1 MKFELRPRSISMKL
15 WAAITTLILVVLG
28 GLGVTITLLFGDF
41 YFQQTLDTLG
51 DEVKEISHYL
61 GEQPNWSQRLFAI
74 DEIRLSSDTQ
84 MVVIDRYSEIIAI
97 KGENVG
103 ASFGTNDR
111 IGWGDASGEMSWL
124 IRSLYPSDFLT
135 QSDIAE
141 VLGGKV
147 ITIKAIP
154 RNQTGQAMLIAAAP
168 IGDPSE
174 AIVVLGTSPA
184 PVQASIDA
192 FRRMTLYVSLGAV
205 VLATLV
211 SLIFARQFTRPLALM
226 QKGASQM
233 ANGDFQPITG
243 VRSRDELGELAN
255 ALNSMGESLKNHMTW
270 LSEER
275 NLLLGIVE
283 GISDGVI
290 MLDDEGGILYCNEP
304 AKAIWQGA
312 GQEEELSTRKGQLMV
327 FLREFMGKSDLDQK
341 MHFNLGTQVLQVAMA
356 TTQSEDGKQGYV
368 AVLRDI
374 TASLRAEKERRD
386 FMASV
391 THELRTPLHLIQGY
405 LEAIQDEVIPKEEQ
419 SEHIDL
425 VLEEAKRLAK
435 LVMELQELDRFDNW
449 RNFEKKEIDLASF
462 LQELRYRFQG
472 RADDLGIHLEIEN
485 GSGAIFAN
493 RDRLLQVFINLIENA
508 FRHTP
513 SGKSVRIKIKECAE
527 RIQFSVVDEGEGIP
541 DSALPHIFERFYR
554 VDKSRSRKE
563 GGMGLGLSIVALIV
577 EAHDGEI
584 KVESDVGKGTTFKVI
599 LPIIK

>member
-1 MKFELRPRSISMKL
+1 LKFQLRPSSIRIKL
-15 WAAITTLILVVLG
+15 WAAITALILTVLG
-28 GLGVTITLLFGDF
+28 GLGITITLLFGDF
-41 YFQQTLDTLG
+41 YFQQTLRTLG
-51 DEVKEISHYL
+51 DEVKEIAEYL
-61 GEQPNWSQRLFAI
+61 GEQEDWSKRLFAI

-84 MVVIDRYSEIIAI
+84 MVVIDRYSDIIAI
-97 KGENVG
+97 KGENVA

-111 IGWGDASGEMSWL
+111 IGWGDSSGEMSWL
-124 IRSLYPSDFLT
+124 IRSLYPSDFL
-135 QSDIAE
+135 SRADIDE
-141 VLGGKV
+141 VLAGKV

-184 PVQASIDA
+184 PVQDSINA
-192 FRRMTLYVSLGAV
+192 FRRMTLYVSLAAV

-211 SLIFARQFTRPLALM
+211 SLVFARQVTRPLALM
-226 QKGASQM
+226 QKGARRM

-243 VRSRDELGELAN
+243 INSRDELGELADV
-255 ALNSMGESLKNHMTW
+255 LNSMGESLQNHMNW

-283 GISDGVI
+283 GISDAVI
-290 MLDDEGGILYCNEP
+290 MLDANGKILYCNEP
-304 AKAIWQGA
+304 AKALWQESGSD
-312 GQEEELSTRKGQLMV
+312 EESLKRKEKLLA
-327 FLREFMGKSDLDQK
+327 FLREFIEDFEPDKK
-341 MHFNLGTQVLQVAMA
+341 MHFNLDTQVLQVAMA
-356 TTQSEDGKQGYV
+356 TTQAEEGKLGYV

-405 LEAIQDEVIPKEEQ
+405 LEAIQDGVIAKEEQ
-419 SEHIDL
+419 TEHIDL

-435 LVMELQELDRFDNW
+435 LVAELQDLDRFESWKD
-449 RNFEKKEIDLASF
+449 FELKEIDLASF

-472 RADDLGIHLEIEN
+472 RADELGIRLIIDE
-485 GSGAIFAN
+485 GSGVIYAN

-513 SGKSVRIKIKECAE
+513 PGKSVRIEIHNSEKQ
-527 RIQFSVVDEGEGIP
+527 IQFNVADEGEGIP
-541 DSALPHIFERFYR
+541 PQALPHIFERFYR

-563 GGMGLGLSIVALIV
+563 GGMGLGLSIVKLIV
-577 EAHDGEI
+577 EAHNGEI
-584 KVESDVGKGTTFKVI
+584 KVESEVGKGTTFKVI
-599 LPIIK
+599 LPR

>member
-1 MKFELRPRSISMKL
+1 MNFDLRPRSISMKL
-15 WAAITTLILVVLG
+15 WAAITALILAVLG

-51 DEVKEISHYL
+51 KEVEEISHYL

-97 KGENVG
+97 KGGNVA

-111 IGWGDASGEMSWL
+111 IGWGDVSGEMSWL
-124 IRSLYPSDFLT
+124 IRSLYPSDFLSRT
-135 QSDIAE
+135 DIAE
-141 VLGGKV
+141 VLAGKV

-154 RNQTGQAMLIAAAP
+154 RNKTGQAMLIAAAP
-168 IGDPSE
+168 LGNPSE

-184 PVQASIDA
+184 PVQDSINA
-192 FRRMTLYVSLGAV
+192 FRRMTLYVSLAAV

-211 SLIFARQFTRPLALM
+211 SLVFARQVTRPLALM

-243 VRSRDELGELAN
+243 VRSRDELGELADV
-255 ALNSMGESLKNHMTW
+255 LNSMGESLKNHMTW

-290 MLDDEGGILYCNEP
+290 MLDGEGEILYTNEP
-304 AKAIWQGA
+304 AKALWQGS
-312 GQEEELSTRKGQLMV
+312 GSEEESSERKETLMA
-327 FLREFMGKSDLDQK
+327 FLRGFMEDVEIDKK
-341 MHFNLGTQVLQVAMA
+341 IHFNLDTQVLQVAMA
-356 TTQSEDGKQGYV
+356 TTQFEDGKQGYV

-405 LEAIQDEVIPKEEQ
+405 LEAIQDGVIAKEEQ
-419 SEHIDL
+419 TEHID
-425 VLEEAKRLAK
+425 
-435 LVMELQELDRFDNW
+435 MELQELDRFESW
-449 RNFEKKEIDLASF
+449 KNFEKKEIDLAGF
-462 LQELRYRFQG
+462 IQELGYRFQG
-472 RADDLGIHLEIEN
+472 RADELGIHLEMDN
-485 GSGAIFAN
+485 GTGVIHAN

-513 SGKSVRIKIKECAE
+513 EGKSVYIRIIDSEE
-527 RIQFSVVDEGEGIP
+527 HIQFNVEDQGEGIP
-541 DSALPHIFERFYR
+541 PQALPHIFDRFYR

-563 GGMGLGLSIVALIV
+563 GGMGLGLSIVMLIV
-577 EAHDGEI
+577 EAHNGEI
-584 KVESDVGKGTTFKVI
+584 KVESEVGKGATFKVI
-599 LPIIK
+599 LPK

>member
-1 MKFELRPRSISMKL
+1 MNFDLRPRSISMKL
-15 WAAITTLILVVLG
+15 WAAITALILAVLG

-51 DEVKEISHYL
+51 KEVEEISHYL
-61 GEQPNWSQRLFAI
+61 GEQPNWSKRLFAI

-97 KGENVG
+97 KGGNVA

-111 IGWGDASGEMSWL
+111 IGWGDVSGEMSWL
-124 IRSLYPSDFLT
+124 IRSLYPSDFLSRT
-135 QSDIAE
+135 DIAE

-154 RNQTGQAMLIAAAP
+154 KNQTGQAMLIAAAP
-168 IGDPSE
+168 LGNPSE

-184 PVQASIDA
+184 PVQDSINA
-192 FRRMTLYVSLGAV
+192 FRRMTLYVSLAAV

-211 SLIFARQFTRPLALM
+211 SLVFARQVTRPLALM

-243 VRSRDELGELAN
+243 VRSRDELGELADV
-255 ALNSMGESLKNHMTW
+255 LNSMGESLKNHMTW

-290 MLDDEGGILYCNEP
+290 MLDGEGEILYTNEP
-304 AKAIWQGA
+304 AKALWQGS
-312 GQEEELSTRKGQLMV
+312 GSEEESPERKETLMA
-327 FLREFMGKSDLDQK
+327 FLRGFMEDVEIDKK
-341 MHFNLGTQVLQVAMA
+341 IHFNLDNQVLQVAMA
-356 TTQSEDGKQGYV
+356 TTQFEDGKQGYV

-405 LEAIQDEVIPKEEQ
+405 LEAIQDGVIAKEEQ
-419 SEHIDL
+419 TEHIDL

-435 LVMELQELDRFDNW
+435 LVMELQELDRFESW
-449 RNFEKKEIDLASF
+449 KNFEKIEIDLAGF
-462 LQELRYRFQG
+462 LQELGYRFQG
-472 RADDLGIHLEIEN
+472 RADELGIHLEMDN
-485 GSGAIFAN
+485 GTGVIHAN

-513 SGKSVRIKIKECAE
+513 EGKSVYIRIIDSEE
-527 RIQFSVVDEGEGIP
+527 HIQFNVEDQGEGIP
-541 DSALPHIFERFYR
+541 SQALPHIFDRFYR

-563 GGMGLGLSIVALIV
+563 GGMGLGLSIVMLIV
-577 EAHDGEI
+577 EAHNGEI
-584 KVESDVGKGTTFKVI
+584 KVESEVGKGATFKVI
-599 LPIIK
+599 LPK

>member
-1 MKFELRPRSISMKL
+1 MKL
-15 WAAITTLILVVLG
+15 WAAITALILAVLG

-51 DEVKEISHYL
+51 KEVEEISHYL

-97 KGENVG
+97 KGGNVA

-111 IGWGDASGEMSWL
+111 IGWGDVSGEMSWL
-124 IRSLYPSDFLT
+124 IRSLYPSDFLSRT
-135 QSDIAE
+135 DIAE
-141 VLGGKV
+141 VLAGKV

-154 RNQTGQAMLIAAAP
+154 RNKTGQAMLIAAAP
-168 IGDPSE
+168 LGNPSE

-184 PVQASIDA
+184 PVQDSINA
-192 FRRMTLYVSLGAV
+192 FRRMTLYVSLAAV

-211 SLIFARQFTRPLALM
+211 SLVFARQVTRPLALM

-243 VRSRDELGELAN
+243 VRSRDELGELADV
-255 ALNSMGESLKNHMTW
+255 LNSMGESLKNHMTW

-290 MLDDEGGILYCNEP
+290 MLDGEGEILYTNEP
-304 AKAIWQGA
+304 AKALWQGS
-312 GQEEELSTRKGQLMV
+312 GSEEESSERKETLMA
-327 FLREFMGKSDLDQK
+327 FLRESMEGVEIDKK
-341 MHFNLGTQVLQVAMA
+341 IHFNLDTQVLQVAMA
-356 TTQSEDGKQGYV
+356 TTQFEDGKQGYV

-405 LEAIQDEVIPKEEQ
+405 LEAIQDGVIAKEEQ
-419 SEHIDL
+419 TEHIDL

-435 LVMELQELDRFDNW
+435 LVMELQELDRFESW
-449 RNFEKKEIDLASF
+449 KNFEKKEIDLAGF
-462 LQELRYRFQG
+462 IQELGYRFQG
-472 RADDLGIHLEIEN
+472 RADELGIHLEMDN
-485 GSGAIFAN
+485 GTGVIHAN

-513 SGKSVRIKIKECAE
+513 EGKSVYIRIIDSEE
-527 RIQFSVVDEGEGIP
+527 HIQFNVEDQGEGIP
-541 DSALPHIFERFYR
+541 PQALPHIFDRFYR

-563 GGMGLGLSIVALIV
+563 GGMGLGLSIVMLIV
-577 EAHDGEI
+577 EAHNGEI
-584 KVESDVGKGTTFKVI
+584 KVESEVGKGTTFKVI
-599 LPIIK
+599 LPK

>member
-1 MKFELRPRSISMKL
+1 MNFDLRPRSISMKL
-15 WAAITTLILVVLG
+15 WAAITALILAVLG

-51 DEVKEISHYL
+51 KEVEEISHYL

-97 KGENVG
+97 KGGNVA

-111 IGWGDASGEMSWL
+111 IGWGDVSGEMSWL
-124 IRSLYPSDFLT
+124 IRSLYPSDFLSRT
-135 QSDIAE
+135 DIAE
-141 VLGGKV
+141 VLAGKV

-154 RNQTGQAMLIAAAP
+154 RNKTGQAMLIAAAP
-168 IGDPSE
+168 LGNPSE

-184 PVQASIDA
+184 PVQDSINA
-192 FRRMTLYVSLGAV
+192 FRRMTLYVSLAAV

-211 SLIFARQFTRPLALM
+211 SLVFARQVTRPLALM

-243 VRSRDELGELAN
+243 VRSRDELGELADV
-255 ALNSMGESLKNHMTW
+255 LNSMGESLKNHMTW

-290 MLDDEGGILYCNEP
+290 MLDGEGEILYTNEP
-304 AKAIWQGA
+304 AKALWQGS
-312 GQEEELSTRKGQLMV
+312 GSEEESSERKETLMA
-327 FLREFMGKSDLDQK
+327 FLRGFMEDVEIDKK
-341 MHFNLGTQVLQVAMA
+341 IHFNLDTQVLQVAMA
-356 TTQSEDGKQGYV
+356 TTQFEDGKQGYV

-405 LEAIQDEVIPKEEQ
+405 LEAIQDGVIAKEEQ
-419 SEHIDL
+419 TEHIDL

-435 LVMELQELDRFDNW
+435 LVMELQELDRFESW
-449 RNFEKKEIDLASF
+449 KNFEKKEIDLAGF
-462 LQELRYRFQG
+462 IQELGYRFQG
-472 RADDLGIHLEIEN
+472 RADELGIHLEMDN
-485 GSGAIFAN
+485 GTGVIHAN

-513 SGKSVRIKIKECAE
+513 EGKSVYIRIIDSEE
-527 RIQFSVVDEGEGIP
+527 HIQFNVEDQGEGIP
-541 DSALPHIFERFYR
+541 PQALPHIFDRFYR

-563 GGMGLGLSIVALIV
+563 GGMGLGLSIVMLIV
-577 EAHDGEI
+577 EAHNGEI
-584 KVESDVGKGTTFKVI
+584 KVESEVGKGATFKVI
-599 LPIIK
+599 LPK

>member
-1 MKFELRPRSISMKL
+1 MNFDLRPGSISMKL
-15 WAAITTLILVVLG
+15 WAAITALILAVLG

-51 DEVKEISHYL
+51 KEVEEISHYL

-97 KGENVG
+97 KGGNVA

-111 IGWGDASGEMSWL
+111 IGWGDVSGEMSWL
-124 IRSLYPSDFLT
+124 IRSLYPSDFLSRT
-135 QSDIAE
+135 DIAE
-141 VLGGKV
+141 VLAGKV

-154 RNQTGQAMLIAAAP
+154 RNKTGQAMLIAAAP
-168 IGDPSE
+168 LGNPSE

-184 PVQASIDA
+184 PVQDSINA
-192 FRRMTLYVSLGAV
+192 FRRMTLYVSLAAV

-211 SLIFARQFTRPLALM
+211 SLVFARQVTRPLALM
-226 QKGASQM
+226 QKGARQM

-243 VRSRDELGELAN
+243 VRSRDELGELADV
-255 ALNSMGESLKNHMTW
+255 LNSMGESLKNHMTW

-290 MLDDEGGILYCNEP
+290 MLDGRGEILYTNEP
-304 AKAIWQGA
+304 AKALWQGS
-312 GQEEELSTRKGQLMV
+312 GSEEESSERKETLMA
-327 FLREFMGKSDLDQK
+327 FLRGFMEDVEIDKK
-341 MHFNLGTQVLQVAMA
+341 IHFNLDTQVLQVAMA
-356 TTQSEDGKQGYV
+356 TTQFEDGKQGYV

-405 LEAIQDEVIPKEEQ
+405 LEAIQDGVIAKEEQ
-419 SEHIDL
+419 TEHIDL

-435 LVMELQELDRFDNW
+435 LVMELQELDRFESW
-449 RNFEKKEIDLASF
+449 KNFEKKEIDLAGF
-462 LQELRYRFQG
+462 IQELGYRFQG
-472 RADDLGIHLEIEN
+472 RADELGIHLQMDN
-485 GSGAIFAN
+485 GTGVIHAN

-513 SGKSVRIKIKECAE
+513 EGKSVYIRIIDSEE
-527 RIQFSVVDEGEGIP
+527 HIQFNVEDQGEGIP
-541 DSALPHIFERFYR
+541 PQALPHIFDRFYR

-563 GGMGLGLSIVALIV
+563 GGMGLGLSIVMLIV
-577 EAHDGEI
+577 EAHNGEI
-584 KVESDVGKGTTFKVI
+584 KVESEVGKGATFKVI
-599 LPIIK
+599 LPK

>member
-1 MKFELRPRSISMKL
+1 MNFDLRPRSISMKL
-15 WAAITTLILVVLG
+15 WAAITALILAVLG

-51 DEVKEISHYL
+51 KEVEEISHYL

-97 KGENVG
+97 KGGNVA

-111 IGWGDASGEMSWL
+111 IGWGDVSGEMSWL
-124 IRSLYPSDFLT
+124 IRSLYPSDFLSRT
-135 QSDIAE
+135 DIAE
-141 VLGGKV
+141 VLAGKV

-154 RNQTGQAMLIAAAP
+154 RNKTGQAMLIAAAP
-168 IGDPSE
+168 LGNPSE

-184 PVQASIDA
+184 PVQDSINA
-192 FRRMTLYVSLGAV
+192 FRRMTLYVSLAAV

-211 SLIFARQFTRPLALM
+211 SLVFARQVTRPLALM

-243 VRSRDELGELAN
+243 VRSRDELGELADV
-255 ALNSMGESLKNHMTW
+255 LNSMGESLKNHMTW

-290 MLDDEGGILYCNEP
+290 MLDGEGEILYTNEP
-304 AKAIWQGA
+304 AKALWQGS
-312 GQEEELSTRKGQLMV
+312 GSEEESSERKETLMA
-327 FLREFMGKSDLDQK
+327 FLRESMEGVEIDKK
-341 MHFNLGTQVLQVAMA
+341 IHFNLDTQVLQVAMA
-356 TTQSEDGKQGYV
+356 TTQFEDGKQGYV

-405 LEAIQDEVIPKEEQ
+405 LEAIQDGVIAKEEQ
-419 SEHIDL
+419 TEHIDL

-435 LVMELQELDRFDNW
+435 LVMELQELDRFESW
-449 RNFEKKEIDLASF
+449 KNFEKKEIDLAGF
-462 LQELRYRFQG
+462 IQELGYRFQG
-472 RADDLGIHLEIEN
+472 RADELGIHLQMDN
-485 GSGAIFAN
+485 GKGVIHAN

-513 SGKSVRIKIKECAE
+513 EGKSVYIRIIDSEE
-527 RIQFSVVDEGEGIP
+527 HIQFNVEDQGEGIP
-541 DSALPHIFERFYR
+541 PQALPHIFDRFYR

-563 GGMGLGLSIVALIV
+563 GGMGLGLSIVMLIV
-577 EAHDGEI
+577 EAHNGEI
-584 KVESDVGKGTTFKVI
+584 KVESEVGKGTTFKVI
-599 LPIIK
+599 LPK

>member
-1 MKFELRPRSISMKL
+1 MNFDLRPRSISMKL
-15 WAAITTLILVVLG
+15 WAAITALILAVLG

-51 DEVKEISHYL
+51 KEVEEISHYL

-97 KGENVG
+97 KGGNVA

-111 IGWGDASGEMSWL
+111 IGWGDVSGEMSWL
-124 IRSLYPSDFLT
+124 IRSLYPSDFLSRT
-135 QSDIAE
+135 DIAE
-141 VLGGKV
+141 VLAGKV

-154 RNQTGQAMLIAAAP
+154 RNKTGQAMLIAAAP
-168 IGDPSE
+168 LGNPSE

-184 PVQASIDA
+184 PVQDSINA
-192 FRRMTLYVSLGAV
+192 FRRMTLYVSLAAV

-211 SLIFARQFTRPLALM
+211 SLVFARQVTRPLALM

-243 VRSRDELGELAN
+243 VRSRDELGELADV
-255 ALNSMGESLKNHMTW
+255 LNSMGESLKNHMTW

-290 MLDDEGGILYCNEP
+290 MLDGEGEILYTNEP
-304 AKAIWQGA
+304 AKALWQGS
-312 GQEEELSTRKGQLMV
+312 GSEEESSERKETLMA
-327 FLREFMGKSDLDQK
+327 FLRGFMEDVEIDKK
-341 MHFNLGTQVLQVAMA
+341 IHFNLDTQVLQVAMA
-356 TTQSEDGKQGYV
+356 TTQFEDGKQGYV

-405 LEAIQDEVIPKEEQ
+405 LEAIQDGVIAKEEQ
-419 SEHIDL
+419 TEHIDL

-435 LVMELQELDRFDNW
+435 LVMELQELDRFESW
-449 RNFEKKEIDLASF
+449 KNFEKKEIDLAGF
-462 LQELRYRFQG
+462 IQELGYRFQG
-472 RADDLGIHLEIEN
+472 RADELGIHLQMDN
-485 GSGAIFAN
+485 GKGVIHAN

-513 SGKSVRIKIKECAE
+513 EGKSVYIRIIDSEE
-527 RIQFSVVDEGEGIP
+527 HIQFNVEDQGEGIP
-541 DSALPHIFERFYR
+541 PQALPHIFDRFYR

-563 GGMGLGLSIVALIV
+563 GGMGLGLSIVMLIV
-577 EAHDGEI
+577 EAHNGEI
-584 KVESDVGKGTTFKVI
+584 KVESEVGKGTTFKVI
-599 LPIIK
+599 LPK

>member
-1 MKFELRPRSISMKL
+1 MNFDLRPRSISMKL
-15 WAAITTLILVVLG
+15 WAAITALILAVLG

-51 DEVKEISHYL
+51 KEVEEISHYL

-97 KGENVG
+97 KGGNVA

-111 IGWGDASGEMSWL
+111 IGWGDVSGEMSWL
-124 IRSLYPSDFLT
+124 IRSLYPSDFLSRT
-135 QSDIAE
+135 DIAE
-141 VLGGKV
+141 VLAGKV

-154 RNQTGQAMLIAAAP
+154 RNKTGQAMLIAAAP
-168 IGDPSE
+168 LGNPSE

-184 PVQASIDA
+184 PVQDSINA
-192 FRRMTLYVSLGAV
+192 FRRMTLYVSLAAV

-211 SLIFARQFTRPLALM
+211 SLVFARQVTRPLALM

-243 VRSRDELGELAN
+243 VRSRDELGELADV
-255 ALNSMGESLKNHMTW
+255 LNSMGESLKNHMTW

-290 MLDDEGGILYCNEP
+290 MLDGEGEILYTNEP
-304 AKAIWQGA
+304 AKALWQGS
-312 GQEEELSTRKGQLMV
+312 GSDEESSERKETLMA
-327 FLREFMGKSDLDQK
+327 FLRGFMEDVEIDKK
-341 MHFNLGTQVLQVAMA
+341 IHFNLDTQVLQVAMA
-356 TTQSEDGKQGYV
+356 TTQFEDGKQGYV

-405 LEAIQDEVIPKEEQ
+405 LEAIQDGVIVKEEQ
-419 SEHIDL
+419 TEHIDL

-435 LVMELQELDRFDNW
+435 LVMELQELDRFESW
-449 RNFEKKEIDLASF
+449 KNFEKKEIDLAGF
-462 LQELRYRFQG
+462 IQELGYRFQG
-472 RADDLGIHLEIEN
+472 RADELGIHLEMDN
-485 GSGAIFAN
+485 GTGVIHAN

-513 SGKSVRIKIKECAE
+513 EGKSVYIRIIDSEE
-527 RIQFSVVDEGEGIP
+527 HIQFNVEDQGEGIP
-541 DSALPHIFERFYR
+541 PQALPHIFDRFYR

-563 GGMGLGLSIVALIV
+563 GGMGLGLSIVMLIV
-577 EAHDGEI
+577 EAHNGEI
-584 KVESDVGKGTTFKVI
+584 KVESEVGKGATFKVI
-599 LPIIK
+599 LPK

>member
-1 MKFELRPRSISMKL
+1 MKFDLRPRSISIKL
-15 WAAITTLILVVLG
+15 WAAITALILVVLG
-28 GLGVTITLLFGDF
+28 GLGITITLLFGDF

-51 DEVKEISHYL
+51 NEVKEISHYL

-97 KGENVG
+97 KGGNVA

-111 IGWGDASGEMSWL
+111 IGWGDVSGEMSWL
-124 IRSLYPSDFLT
+124 IRSLYPSDFLSRT
-135 QSDIAE
+135 DIAE
-141 VLGGKV
+141 VLAGKV

-168 IGDPSE
+168 IGTPSE

-184 PVQASIDA
+184 PVQDSINA
-192 FRRMTLYVSLGAV
+192 FRRMTLYVSLAAV

-211 SLIFARQFTRPLALM
+211 SLVFARQVTRPLALM

-243 VRSRDELGELAN
+243 VRSRDELGELADV
-255 ALNSMGESLKNHMTW
+255 LNSMGESLKNHMTW

-290 MLDDEGGILYCNEP
+290 MLDAGGEILYTNEP
-304 AKAIWQGA
+304 AKALWQGS
-312 GQEEELSTRKGQLMV
+312 GPDEESPERKEALMT
-327 FLREFMGKSDLDQK
+327 FLREFMEDVEIDNKI
-341 MHFNLGTQVLQVAMA
+341 HFNMDTQVLQVAMA
-356 TTQSEDGKQGYV
+356 TTQFEEGKQGYV

-405 LEAIQDEVIPKEEQ
+405 LEAIQDGVIAEEEQ
-419 SEHIDL
+419 AENIDL

-449 RNFEKKEIDLASF
+449 KNFEKKEIDLASF
-462 LQELRYRFQG
+462 LQELHYRFQG
-472 RADDLGIHLEIEN
+472 RADELGIHLEMDN
-485 GSGAIFAN
+485 GTGVIHAN

-513 SGKSVRIKIKECAE
+513 KGKSVNIRIIDCGDH
-527 RIQFSVVDEGEGIP
+527 IQFNVEDQGEGIP
-541 DSALPHIFERFYR
+541 PQALPHIFDRFYR

-563 GGMGLGLSIVALIV
+563 GGMGLGLSIVMLIV
-577 EAHDGEI
+577 EAHNGEI
-584 KVESDVGKGTTFKVI
+584 KVESEVGKGTTFKVI
-599 LPIIK
+599 LPK

>member
-1 MKFELRPRSISMKL
+1 MNFDLRPRSISMKL
-15 WAAITTLILVVLG
+15 WAAITALILAVLG

-51 DEVKEISHYL
+51 KEVEEISHYL

-97 KGENVG
+97 KGGNVA

-111 IGWGDASGEMSWL
+111 IGWGDVSGEMSWL
-124 IRSLYPSDFLT
+124 IRSLYPSDFLSRT
-135 QSDIAE
+135 DIAE
-141 VLGGKV
+141 VLAGKV

-154 RNQTGQAMLIAAAP
+154 RNKTGQAMLIAAAP
-168 IGDPSE
+168 LGNPSE

-184 PVQASIDA
+184 PVQDSINA
-192 FRRMTLYVSLGAV
+192 FRRMTLYVSLAAV

-211 SLIFARQFTRPLALM
+211 SLVFARQVTRPLALM

-243 VRSRDELGELAN
+243 VRSRDELGELADV
-255 ALNSMGESLKNHMTW
+255 LNSMGESLKNHMTW

-290 MLDDEGGILYCNEP
+290 MLDGEGEILYTNEP
-304 AKAIWQGA
+304 AKALWQGS
-312 GQEEELSTRKGQLMV
+312 GSEEESSERKETLMA
-327 FLREFMGKSDLDQK
+327 FLRGFMEDVEIDKK
-341 MHFNLGTQVLQVAMA
+341 IHFNLDTQVLQVAMA
-356 TTQSEDGKQGYV
+356 TTQFEDGKQGYV

-405 LEAIQDEVIPKEEQ
+405 LEAIQDGVIAKEEQ
-419 SEHIDL
+419 TEHIDL

-435 LVMELQELDRFDNW
+435 LVMELQELDRFESW
-449 RNFEKKEIDLASF
+449 KNFEKKEIDLAGF
-462 LQELRYRFQG
+462 IHELGYRFQG
-472 RADDLGIHLEIEN
+472 RADELGIHLEMDN
-485 GSGAIFAN
+485 GTGVIHAN

-513 SGKSVRIKIKECAE
+513 EGKSVYIRIIDSEE
-527 RIQFSVVDEGEGIP
+527 HIQFNVEDQGEGIP
-541 DSALPHIFERFYR
+541 PQALPHIFDRFYR

-563 GGMGLGLSIVALIV
+563 GGMGLGLSIVMLIV
-577 EAHDGEI
+577 EAHNGEI
-584 KVESDVGKGTTFKVI
+584 KVESEVGKGATFKVI
-599 LPIIK
+599 LPK

>member
-1 MKFELRPRSISMKL
+1 MNFDLRPRSISMKL
-15 WAAITTLILVVLG
+15 WAAITALILAVLG

-51 DEVKEISHYL
+51 KEVEEISHYL

-97 KGENVG
+97 KGGNVA

-111 IGWGDASGEMSWL
+111 IGWGDVSGEMSWL
-124 IRSLYPSDFLT
+124 IRSLYPSDFLSRT
-135 QSDIAE
+135 DIAE
-141 VLGGKV
+141 VLAGKV

-154 RNQTGQAMLIAAAP
+154 RNKTGQAMLIAAAP
-168 IGDPSE
+168 LGNPSE

-184 PVQASIDA
+184 PVQDSINA
-192 FRRMTLYVSLGAV
+192 FRRMTLYVSLAAV

-211 SLIFARQFTRPLALM
+211 SLVFARQVTRPLALM

-243 VRSRDELGELAN
+243 VRSRDELGELADV
-255 ALNSMGESLKNHMTW
+255 LNSMGESLKNHMTW

-290 MLDDEGGILYCNEP
+290 MLDGEGEILYTNEP
-304 AKAIWQGA
+304 AKALWQGS
-312 GQEEELSTRKGQLMV
+312 GSEEESSERKETLMA
-327 FLREFMGKSDLDQK
+327 FLRGFMEDVEIDKK
-341 MHFNLGTQVLQVAMA
+341 IHFNLDTQVLQVAMA
-356 TTQSEDGKQGYV
+356 TTQFEDGKQGYV

-405 LEAIQDEVIPKEEQ
+405 LEAIQDGVIAKEEQ
-419 SEHIDL
+419 TEHIDL

-435 LVMELQELDRFDNW
+435 LVMELQELDRFESW
-449 RNFEKKEIDLASF
+449 KNFEKKEIDLAGF
-462 LQELRYRFQG
+462 LQELGYRFQG
-472 RADDLGIHLEIEN
+472 RADELGIHLQMDN
-485 GSGAIFAN
+485 GTGVIHAN

-513 SGKSVRIKIKECAE
+513 EGKSVYIRIIDSEE
-527 RIQFSVVDEGEGIP
+527 HIQFNVEDEGEGIP
-541 DSALPHIFERFYR
+541 PQALPHIFDRFYR

-563 GGMGLGLSIVALIV
+563 GGMGLGLSIVMLIV
-577 EAHDGEI
+577 EAHNGEI
-584 KVESDVGKGTTFKVI
+584 KVESEVGKGATFKVI
-599 LPIIK
+599 LPK

>member
-1 MKFELRPRSISMKL
+1 MNFDLRPGSISMKL
-15 WAAITTLILVVLG
+15 WAAITALILAVLG

-51 DEVKEISHYL
+51 KEVEEISHYL
-61 GEQPNWSQRLFAI
+61 GEQPSWSQRLFAI

-97 KGENVG
+97 KGGNVA

-111 IGWGDASGEMSWL
+111 IGWGDVSGEMSWL
-124 IRSLYPSDFLT
+124 IRSLYPSDFLSRT
-135 QSDIAE
+135 DIAE
-141 VLGGKV
+141 VLAGKV

-154 RNQTGQAMLIAAAP
+154 RNKTGQAMLIAAAP
-168 IGDPSE
+168 LGNPSE

-184 PVQASIDA
+184 PVQDSINA
-192 FRRMTLYVSLGAV
+192 FRRMTLYVSLAAV

-211 SLIFARQFTRPLALM
+211 SLVFARQVTRPLALM
-226 QKGASQM
+226 QKGARQM

-243 VRSRDELGELAN
+243 VRSRDELGELADV
-255 ALNSMGESLKNHMTW
+255 LNSMGESLKNHMTW

-290 MLDDEGGILYCNEP
+290 MLDGRGEILYTNEP
-304 AKAIWQGA
+304 AKALWQGS
-312 GQEEELSTRKGQLMV
+312 GSEEESSERKETLV
-327 FLREFMGKSDLDQK
+327 AFLRGFMEDVEIDKK
-341 MHFNLGTQVLQVAMA
+341 IHFNLDTQVLQVAMA
-356 TTQSEDGKQGYV
+356 TTQFEDGKQGYV

-405 LEAIQDEVIPKEEQ
+405 LEAIQDGVIAKEEQ
-419 SEHIDL
+419 TEHIDL

-435 LVMELQELDRFDNW
+435 LVMELQELDRFESW
-449 RNFEKKEIDLASF
+449 KNFEKKEIDLAGF
-462 LQELRYRFQG
+462 IQELGYRFQG
-472 RADDLGIHLEIEN
+472 RADELGIHLQMDN
-485 GSGAIFAN
+485 GTGVIHAN

-513 SGKSVRIKIKECAE
+513 EGKSVYIRIIDSEE
-527 RIQFSVVDEGEGIP
+527 HIQFNVEDQGEGIP
-541 DSALPHIFERFYR
+541 PQALPHIFDRFYR

-563 GGMGLGLSIVALIV
+563 GGMGLGLSIVMLIV
-577 EAHDGEI
+577 EAHNGEI
-584 KVESDVGKGTTFKVI
+584 KVESEVGKGATFKVI
-599 LPIIK
+599 LPK